1 MNKYST
7 PAQIATVYS
16 NFLKAYLKR
25 ADVQNGTRV
34 SYHDNQDPDGPLKDE
49 NWVNLGDARVTTG
62 FCVSFSNSL
71 LKDEL
76 FQILLQSRNA
86 MAKLVSIDIKEQYY
100 GHCKPSYVPNKWH
113 TAILLRDNN
122 INFILDPTCA
132 QFGNQFVGKFVW
144 DYETW
149 IKTFRHPADTHKII
163 DFLDNE
169 LTVSPIKT
177 TVDNYDRAMISVVD
191 RLHDITT
198 ITDSERKILADFFLK
213 SIENLNR
220 KVDLGNLTDLDFQ
233 YIDDI
238 MRITKNMN
246 LAFSNDKHYFVMKF
260 NNLESAKRWLKR
272 FTIDNDCILPY
283 FLVLSKSVSD
293 CCKYFGYDFDK
304 INIESTHDDTYIV
317 LRFNSCTGFDME
329 NILNYTSMFIPYGIK
344 CKVDTFFNG
353 GKELA
358 ESAYGIEK
366 KTNTIFVDLSTI

>member
-1 MNKYST
+1 MNNQNT
-7 PAQIATVYS
+7 PAQIATVYT

-25 ADVQNGTRV
+25 ADVQNGKRV
-34 SYHDNQDPDGPLKDE
+34 SYHDNQDPEGNLRDE

-76 FQILLQSRNA
+76 FQLLLDSRGA
-86 MAKLVSIDIKEQYY
+86 LAKLVSIDIKEQYY
-100 GHCKPSYVPNKWH
+100 GYCKPSYMQNKWH
-113 TAILLRDNN
+113 TAILLSDSG

-149 IKTFRHPADTHKII
+149 IKTFRHAADTHVIN
-163 DFLDNE
+163 DFQNNPLDIAPTN
-169 LTVSPIKT
+169 SSIK
-177 TVDNYDRAMISVVD
+177 NYDRAMIQLVD

-198 ITDSERKILADFFLK
+198 ITDNERKTLADFFLK
-213 SIENLNR
+213 QIDILNK
-220 KVDLGNLTDLDFQ
+220 KVELGNLTDIDYK
-233 YIDDI
+233 YIDNI
-238 MRITKNMN
+238 MNISKNLNLTFSSEPEYYVMQFSTK
-246 LAFSNDKHYFVMKF
+246 
-260 NNLESAKRWLKR
+260 EQAKRWIKR

-283 FLVLSKSVSD
+283 FMILSKSVEDS
-293 CCKYFGYDFDK
+293 CNFYNIDFNK
-304 INIESTHDDTYIV
+304 INIESTSDITYIV
-317 LRFNSCTGFDME
+317 LRFNKLTGFD
-329 NILNYTSMFIPYGIK
+329 TSNLITNTTTFIPYGIK
-344 CKVDTFFNG
+344 CDVKTFFNG